1 VKLLIVINPVSGG
14 GKGRKIGAKV
24 ISECDQLGLAYDVVL
39 ERSLEESLKAVE
51 AQLRR
56 GMHSTLIAVG
66 GDGLVHDLLPILLG
80 ENISLL
86 IFPAG
91 TGNDIAQTIGHVKNS
106 PAEILKKIAAC
117 NDGSEVKTRLLDVGI
132 LEGEGYTHYFIQIVS
147 TGFDSQVNQRANN
160 FRHIKGKIK
169 YVVAVVN
176 ELFYSR
182 SYPFTI
188 EVDGVRREIDAMLVC
203 IANGSS
209 YGGGMKIV
217 PHAKNDDQQLE
228 VMCVAKVSA
237 IRLLMVFPRVF
248 FGAHVNHP
256 KVHFFSGRNIML
268 SAPTMAFGDGE
279 HLGPLPV
286 TAYLSEEKLRIL
298 AP

>member
-1 VKLLIVINPVSGG
+1 MKLLIVINPVSGG
-14 GKGRKIGAKV
+14 GKGKKFGAKV
-24 ISECDQLGLAYDVVL
+24 IAECDQLGLAYDVVI
-39 ERSLEESLKAVE
+39 EHSSEESLKTVQV
-51 AQLRR
+51 QL
-56 GMHSTLIAVG
+56 GSEEYSTLIAVG

-106 PAEILKKIAAC
+106 PSALLRKIAAC
-117 NDGSEVKTRLLDVGI
+117 KDGSELKTQLLDVGI
-132 LEGEGYTHYFIQIVS
+132 LDREGHRAYFIQIVS

-160 FRHIKGKIK
+160 YRHIKGKIK
-169 YVVAVVN
+169 YVVAVVS

-188 EVDGVRREIDAMLVC
+188 DVDGVKIEIQAMLVC

-228 VMCVAKVSA
+228 VMCVEKVSA

-256 KVHFFSGRNIML
+256 KVHFFSGRKITL
-268 SAPTMAFGDGE
+268 SAPTVAFGDGE
-279 HLGPLPV
+279 HLGPLPA